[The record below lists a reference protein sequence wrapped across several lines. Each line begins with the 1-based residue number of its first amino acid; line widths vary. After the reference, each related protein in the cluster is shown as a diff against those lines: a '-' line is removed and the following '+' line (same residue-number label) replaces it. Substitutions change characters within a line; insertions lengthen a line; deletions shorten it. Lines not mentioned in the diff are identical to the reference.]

1 MPRRTRSEVTGSRVS
16 AALWVFQLLGSAAG
30 TGRRMTWGPLDALKV
45 LPACGECS
53 TPGAGASAEVAA
65 GAKLTLL
72 WPWGHWNSCGDRRG
86 GQGVIAGKKP
96 TLLCT
101 QGNQGPERS
110 KDGAGV
116 GAVTLSRGQNKPNL
130 VPRGWVLP

>member
-1 MPRRTRSEVTGSRVS
+1 M
-16 AALWVFQLLGSAAG
+16 ALGS
-30 TGRRMTWGPLDALKV
+30 L
-45 LPACGECS
+45 EQ
-53 TPGAGASAEVAA
+53 
-65 GAKLTLL
+65 L
-72 WPWGHWNSCGDRRG
+72 WDRRG

-116 GAVTLSRGQNKPNL
+116 GSGYT
-130 VPRGWVLP
+130 